1 MTCCHKCDRLALYS
15 NGPKSPSDADEGDRA
30 PTMRT
35 CSNSN
40 SAYHTAR
47 PTPGNTSLG
56 TLVPQKMEDDGQ
68 TTAEAVETDLTLV
81 EENGEQNIEDV
92 KDESLHEQQPLGFR
106 HHARQIV
113 DLTVPIIL
121 GEIFQNTLP
130 VIDLAFV
137 GRLLSKEDLAAA
149 ALATVWFNLWN
160 ATLLGFCTALDTI
173 LSQAYGAK
181 QYSVLAMWTGNG
193 LLIVMVAAAFMAALL
208 AICEPVMRLFGQDTD
223 LSHEAGRFSLRLVP
237 GIFPYYA
244 FKVLTKHLQTQDI
257 LGPSVIVGIL
267 ANGFNIF
274 ANWLLIQR
282 LDMGLDGAPWATSLT
297 RMAEFICIIIYF
309 GWNRTT
315 TLKSTWPT
323 FAPQRLFRQETKQ
336 LKRFLQIAA
345 SGALS
350 FAAEAWSFEI
360 TTLLAGLIGV
370 IALDA
375 HILTLSIATFLYL
388 SFPFAIG
395 VAASIRIGQ
404 LTGEGRVADAR
415 QSSVVSFILTIAVQ
429 VALIIML
436 WPSRRILGE
445 FFSNTEAV
453 SDLVAKLLPISCIFM
468 MADSIQST
476 AGGVLRGLGRQ
487 KLVLGLNL
495 IGFWVLAVPVGALL
509 TFWADIGVEGL
520 VSFCGV

>member
-1 MTCCHKCDRLALYS
+1 ME
-15 NGPKSPSDADEGDRA
+15 EGDA
-30 PTMRT
+30 
-35 CSNSN
+35 
-40 SAYHTAR
+40 
-47 PTPGNTSLG
+47 
-56 TLVPQKMEDDGQ
+56 VMEIG
-68 TTAEAVETDLTLV
+68 ETDDV
-81 EENGEQNIEDV
+81 GVQRQQNVAEEINHENENGREKED
-92 KDESLHEQQPLGFR
+92 KDPVHTHEPPPLSFR
-106 HHARQIV
+106 QHARQIF
-113 DLTVPIIL
+113 DLSVPIVS
-121 GEIFQNTLP
+121 GEVFQNTLP

-160 ATLLGFCTALDTI
+160 ATLLGFCTALDTV

-181 QYSVLAMWTGNG
+181 QYTILAMWTGNG
-193 LLIVMVAAAFMAALL
+193 LLIVMLAAAVMAALL
-208 AICEPVMRLFGQDTD
+208 AICEPVMRLLGQDKD
-223 LSHEAGRFSLRLVP
+223 VSHEAGRFSMRLIP

-244 FKVLTKHLQTQDI
+244 FKVLVKHLQTQDI
-257 LGPSVIVGIL
+257 LAPSVIVGIL

-297 RMAEFICIIIYF
+297 RAAEFILIVFYF
-309 GWNRTT
+309 GWNRDT

-323 FAPQRLFRQETKQ
+323 FDPLRLFRQEAKP

-375 HILTLSIATFLYL
+375 HILTLSIATFIYL

-395 VAASIRIGQ
+395 VAASIRVGQ
-404 LTGEGRVADAR
+404 LVGEGRTADAR
-415 QSSVVSFILTIAVQ
+415 RSSEASFVLTVVVE

-436 WPSRRILGE
+436 WPSSRVLGE
-445 FFSNTEAV
+445 IFSSNEEV
-453 SDLVAKLLPISCIFM
+453 SDLVAELLPISCIFM
-468 MADSIQST
+468 LADSIQST

-487 KLVLGLNL
+487 HLVLGLNM
-495 IGFWVLAVPVGALL
+495 IGFWLLAVPAGALL
-509 TFWADIGVEGL
+509 TFWADIGVKGL
-520 VSFCGV
+520 WWGMVVGIFSSAFLSYFLVRFRIDWDAESLKAHKRISLSEEETCVPQSSD